1 MKRGGVEFYFLEG
14 GRLPG
19 GGHTIVNQC
28 VSGISNSVRALQ
40 RLSFG
45 MAFHALLDVVEGC
58 GSSLS
63 IILTVWALVRV
74 MTLGT
79 ADHTEVV
86 LLVAFL
92 FFREEF
98 AVRA

>member
-1 MKRGGVEFYFLEG
+1 
-14 GRLPG
+14 
-19 GGHTIVNQC
+19 
-28 VSGISNSVRALQ
+28 
-40 RLSFG
+40 

-63 IILTVWALVRV
+63 IILTVQALVGV

-79 ADHTEVV
+79 ADHTEVI
-86 LLVAFL
+86 LLAAFL
-92 FFREEF
+92 FFGEEF